1 MKAIIQFVLLVV
13 ARTLASAS
21 ALRAESATVRKQKVL
36 FFSKASGF
44 EHEAI
49 KLVMKD
55 GRPGYAYAVL
65 RDIGDKNHIEFTFS
79 KDGSLFPRNI
89 WPSSTHF
96 SFARQATSH

>member
-1 MKAIIQFVLLVV
+1 M
-13 ARTLASAS
+13 TLASAS

-55 GRPGYAYAVL
+55 GRPGYA
-65 RDIGDKNHIEFTFS
+65 
-79 KDGSLFPRNI
+79 
-89 WPSSTHF
+89 
-96 SFARQATSH
+96 